1 MQQLDIANDK
11 KHELPDVTF
20 VSTTY
25 IGLKSRREKLLLVI
39 S

>member
-25 IGLKSRREKLLLVI
+25 IGLKSREKKLLLKI